1 MINSVSERAT
11 LLKHKVS
18 SWDFNP
24 FDFSHDDLVYCA
36 YLIFE
41 QALVLPG
48 LFQLPISQGVCKRY
62 VCIHVMNLDH

>member
-1 MINSVSERAT
+1 MIGWECIITYMDSAASERAT

-24 FDFSHDDLVYCA
+24 FDFGHDDLVYCA

-48 LFQLPISQGVCKRY
+48 LFQLPISQG
-62 VCIHVMNLDH
+62 ML